1 MNPQGNESF
10 GNGSRHCEHCGIG
23 PYQSQQA
30 MNDHLAG
37 CDYNIDNIDRED
49 EDNAESMADLRA
61 RVDAIINQE
70 GDPEDHTTTK
80 KDDQSSEL
88 ASKSPVRSDPI
99 ERENLKKVLRDSQL
113 ETHHEER
120 EEYSDSEQESD
131 SSIDTY
137 NSSDGFLVGHHDDG
151 SSSYV
156 VDSDDEDNEDDED
169 LSSSEDIEIEKCSGK
184 ENLSSEVD
192 SSADEPLEDQP
203 TEAIAHRR
211 PRRSCT
217 TARKYTCDGS
227 QSSVGDD
234 SRMVDDYN
242 TDEYNSSESELIS
255 LSEESMSSS
264 EDDENDGEEDTD
276 NIGTDQQNRSNVQ
289 NSNTRQTTIAECRPF
304 SVSKD

>member
-1 MNPQGNESF
+1 MRT
-10 GNGSRHCEHCGIG
+10 GSRHCEHCGIG
-23 PYQSQQA
+23 PYRSQQA
-30 MNDHLAG
+30 LNDHLAG
-37 CDYNIDNIDRED
+37 CDYNIDNIDNIDRKD

-61 RVDAIINQE
+61 KVDAINNQQ
-70 GDPEDHTTTK
+70 GDPEDHSTTK

-99 ERENLKKVLRDSQL
+99 ERENLKKVLHDSQL

-120 EEYSDSEQESD
+120 EEYSYSEQESE

-137 NSSDGFLVGHHDDG
+137 NSSDGFLVGHHSDG

-156 VDSDDEDNEDDED
+156 VDSSDEDDEDDED

-192 SSADEPLEDQP
+192 SSADEPLEDQA
-203 TEAIAHRR
+203 TEPIAHRR

-217 TARKYTCDGS
+217 TSRKYTCEGS

-234 SRMVDDYN
+234 SPMVDDFN

-255 LSEESMSSS
+255 LSEESMSGS

-304 SVSKD
+304 SVRKD

>member
-1 MNPQGNESF
+1 MGT
-10 GNGSRHCEHCGIG
+10 GSRHCEHCGIG
-23 PYQSQQA
+23 PYRSQQA
-30 MNDHLAG
+30 LNDHLAG
-37 CDYNIDNIDRED
+37 CDYNIDNIDNIDRKD

-61 RVDAIINQE
+61 KVDAINNQQ
-70 GDPEDHTTTK
+70 GDPEDHSTTK

-99 ERENLKKVLRDSQL
+99 ERENLKKVLHDSQL

-120 EEYSDSEQESD
+120 EEYSYSEQESE

-137 NSSDGFLVGHHDDG
+137 NSSDGFLVGHHSDG

-156 VDSDDEDNEDDED
+156 VDSSDKDDEDDED

-192 SSADEPLEDQP
+192 SSADEPLEDQA
-203 TEAIAHRR
+203 TEPIAHRR

-217 TARKYTCDGS
+217 TSRRYTCEGS

-234 SRMVDDYN
+234 SPMVDDFN

-255 LSEESMSSS
+255 LSEESMSGS

-304 SVSKD
+304 SVRKD